1 MSNKLLL
8 FDVDG
13 TIAESS
19 KSINMDIKILLE
31 KLYNKGYTIGIV
43 GGGKIEKI
51 LSQIGDNNFIKHYF
65 SECGCV
71 YHKNN
76 LIDEVNN
83 KVINKVTNKI
93 INDCD
98 KTMNIEEI
106 YCKNLRKHKLYHTI
120 NHLIKKALFFLSAVD
135 YTITGNFVDLRNGL
149 VYISLIGMSA
159 SQKEREVYIELDKTR
174 FYRKRLLGYLDNE
187 LFKLRDYEKI
197 TISEG
202 GCCGIAIYPSEYDKT
217 QVLKHLTPF
226 YNEIHFFGDKYNVF
240 GNDYK
245 LINHELTIGYKVDTL
260 EDTKN
265 YLAELLYRLD

>member
-1 MSNKLLL
+1 MSQKLLL

-19 KSINMDIKILLE
+19 KTINTDIKLLLE

-76 LIDEVNN
+76 SIYENN
-83 KVINKVTNKI
+83 IETITKINEGNK
-93 INDCD
+93 N
-98 KTMNIEEI
+98 MNIEEI

-120 NHLIKKALFFLSAVD
+120 NHLIKKALFFLSSVD
-135 YTITGNFVDLRNGL
+135 YIITGNFIDLRNGL

-159 SQKEREVYIELDKTR
+159 TEKEREVYIELDKTR

-187 LFKLRDYEKI
+187 LFKLRDYRKI

-202 GCCGIAIYPSEYDKT
+202 GSCGIAIYPSNYDKT

-226 YNEIHFFGDKYNVF
+226 YDEIHFFGDKYNLF

-245 LINHELTIGYKVDTL
+245 LINHELTIGHKIDTL
-260 EDTKN
+260 DDTKN
-265 YLAELLYRLD
+265 ILSNLLLIK

>member
-19 KSINMDIKILLE
+19 KSINNDIKILLE
-31 KLYNKGYTIGIV
+31 KLYKKGYTIGIV

-76 LIDEVNN
+76 LIIEPNINN
-83 KVINKVTNKI
+83 EPAIDNKF
-93 INDCD
+93 
-98 KTMNIEEI
+98 MNIEKI
-106 YCKNLRKHKLYHTI
+106 YCKNLRNHKLYHTI
-120 NHLIKKALFFLSAVD
+120 NHIIKKALFFLSTVD
-135 YTITGNFVDLRNGL
+135 YTITGNFIDLRNGL

-159 SQKEREVYIELDKTR
+159 TEREREVYIELDKTR

-187 LFKLRDYEKI
+187 LFKLIDYEKI

-202 GCCGIAIYPSEYDKT
+202 GSCGIAIYPMEYDKI
-217 QVLKHLTPF
+217 QVLEHIKPF
-226 YNEIHFFGDKYNVF
+226 YDEIHFFGDKYNLF

-245 LINHELTIGYKVDTL
+245 LIRDELTIGHKIDTL
-260 EDTKN
+260 DDTKN
-265 YLAELLYRLD
+265 ILEELLIN